1 MRSVFIPNRGEIA
14 VRIVGAC
21 RTVDLECVV
30 GASTVDMDGM
40 AAQRADRVVCLG
52 PGPPAES
59 YLRPDLVVQAATD
72 SGCDAI
78 HPGYG
83 FLSESAHLA
92 RLAREND
99 LVFVGPPTEALE
111 LVADPPAVRAEA
123 VRAGLRALRD
133 DRCAGDPSGEPARVR
148 HVQVQIAADD
158 RGHVLHL
165 GERDCS
171 VQRRRQALVGEAPA
185 PALCPATRA
194 HVCDG
199 AVALAQRIGYRNLGT
214 VEFVIDADSGEAYFL
229 DVTCSIQP
237 EHPMTEAVTGLDL
250 VAMQLQL
257 AAGKRLTLAQ
267 QAVSFTGHAVECRLT
282 AEDPAHDYILTPGVL
297 SLFAVPERLGLR
309 VDTHCQPGA
318 HVPPYYDALLAK
330 LIAHSDGRDHAS
342 DILLDALE
350 DLDVEGVETNR
361 TLLISVL
368 GHPDFRAGQPTTDW
382 LDRAIP

>member
-1 MRSVFIPNRGEIA
+1 VRSVFIPNRGEIA

>member
-30 GASTVDMDGM
+30 GASAADMDGM

-59 YLRPDLVVQAATD
+59 YMRPDVVVQAATD

-83 FLSESAHLA
+83 FLSESARLA

-123 VRAGLRALRD
+123 VRAGLRAVRD
-133 DRCAGDPSGEPARVR
+133 DRSAGDPSGEPARVR

-185 PALCPATRA
+185 PALCPTTRA

-199 AVALAQRIGYRNLGT
+199 AVALAERIGYRNLGT

-257 AAGKRLTLAQ
+257 AAGKRLAVAQ
-267 QAVSFTGHAVECRLT
+267 QAISFTGHAVECRLT
-282 AEDPAHDYILTPGVL
+282 AEDPAHNYILTPGVL

-318 HVPPYYDALLAK
+318 NVPPYYDALLAK